1 MSSAPKSP
9 AGPSPSSDTNLR
21 HLTPLLVWAVV
32 FCDIGTSVYYVP
44 GILYERVGDVAP
56 LFVWIGL
63 VGFVLLGAKY
73 VEICWRQ
80 PEGGGVVSIASKAFL
95 PSIGAL
101 GGLLISVGYFLTS
114 AISSVSGMHYLGTV
128 LPFFEH
134 HVISMAI
141 ATLLLLAI
149 VNIIGIRES
158 AWLSMVM
165 ALAALAVNF
174 VVVGTIVVLHPQ
186 ASLQAVSS
194 TLTLAEGLDR
204 QTFLVGFS
212 AAWLAFSGLES
223 ISQLSPAMKLPI
235 QLTAKKGM
243 RFVIGAMLLTSPI
256 LTLLAVALLP
266 ATVKDAN
273 SERFISEL
281 AGSFGSGALK
291 LAVVVSGSSLLLLAS
306 NTAIIGSY
314 HVFLALTENGFM
326 PSALARRNTF
336 FGTPQIAIMVATI
349 IPILVIWLSGGEMQ
363 ILAGMYAFGLLGAF
377 LLSSAGLDVIRWR
390 DGKRGL
396 VFWLG
401 IFTTILVAVA
411 WGVTLRVE
419 GDATIY
425 GGIIVF
431 CGLILAVGTRRKWFS
446 DWFYEIG
453 FVRKLTPKRI
463 SETEAQ
469 LEHEEKLEILSL
481 TQAESIAQLYPS
493 STLIALRYGNPG
505 LISEAIAREKGLG
518 GKTLY
523 ALYVE
528 ERTGLFVRAADWK
541 PKPEG
546 VEVLYNASQ
555 AAESEGMT
563 LIPVWTISHNAV
575 EGILRAAEA
584 LGVTAIMIGV
594 SQRNSIY
601 HLLRGHVLAG
611 LTKRLPPG
619 IRLLIYG

>member
-1 MSSAPKSP
+1 MSAAKSKDGV
-9 AGPSPSSDTNLR
+9 GPGGDASVR
-21 HLTPLLVWAVV
+21 HLSPLLVWAVV

-44 GILYERVGDVAP
+44 GILYDRVGNVAP
-56 LFVWIGL
+56 IFVWIGL
-63 VGFVLLGAKY
+63 FGFILLGSKY

-80 PEGGGVVSIASKAFL
+80 PEGGGVVTIASKAFM
-95 PSIGAL
+95 PSAGAL

-128 LPFFEH
+128 VPFFEH
-134 HVISMAI
+134 NVTSMAI
-141 ATLLLLAI
+141 ATLLLLAL

-165 ALAALAVNF
+165 AVASLVVNI
-174 VVVGTIVVLHPQ
+174 VVVAVVIAFYPTE
-186 ASLQAVSS
+186 SLQAVKS
-194 TLTLAEGLDR
+194 TLTLAQDMDR
-204 QTFLVGFS
+204 TTFLVGFS

-223 ISQLSPAMKLPI
+223 ISQLSPAMKLPL
-235 QLTAKKGM
+235 QLTAKRGM
-243 RFVIGAMLLTSPI
+243 RYVIATMLLTSPF

-266 ATVKDAN
+266 TAVKDAN
-273 SERFISEL
+273 SEHFISEL
-281 AGSFGSGALK
+281 AGGFGSGALK
-291 LAVVVSGSSLLLLAS
+291 LAVVISGSSLLLLAS

-314 HVFLALTENGFM
+314 HVFLSLTENGFM
-326 PSALARRNTF
+326 PSQLARRNSL
-336 FGTPQIAIMVATI
+336 FGTPQIAIMVATV

-377 LLSSAGLDVIRWR
+377 LLSSAGLDVLRWR
-390 DGKRGL
+390 DGRRGI

-411 WGVTLRVE
+411 WAVTIKVE
-419 GDATIY
+419 GIATLF
-425 GGIIVF
+425 GSLIVLV
-431 CGLILAVGTRRKWFS
+431 GLVMALGTRRKWFA
-446 DWFYEIG
+446 DWFYQIG
-453 FVRKLTPKRI
+453 FVRELMPKRI
-463 SETEAQ
+463 SETEEQ
-469 LEHEEKLEILSL
+469 LEHQEKLEILSL
-481 TQAESIAQLYPS
+481 AQAESIAQLYPS
-493 STLIALRYGNPG
+493 STMIALRYGNPG
-505 LISEAIAREKGLG
+505 LISEAIAREKGRG

-528 ERTGLFVRAADWK
+528 ERTGLFVRASEWT

-546 VEVLYNASQ
+546 VEVLRAAVQ

-563 LIPVWTISHNAV
+563 LIPVWTISYNAV

-594 SQRNSIY
+594 SQRSSIY